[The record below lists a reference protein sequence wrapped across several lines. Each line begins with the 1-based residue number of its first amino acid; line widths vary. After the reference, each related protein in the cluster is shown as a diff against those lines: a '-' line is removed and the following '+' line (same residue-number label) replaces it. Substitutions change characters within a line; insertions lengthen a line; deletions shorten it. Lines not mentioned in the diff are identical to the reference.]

1 MMFSFSSFF
10 TPHTA
15 YDVRALTFVWPY
27 MLCLLITVPLLA
39 LYYLRLITQRKNAG
53 QHYAGLV
60 PAAEGSGAAPLIS
73 AAHAGRTPGRITG
86 WRAACNV
93 RAPAILLFVGLAM
106 MLVAT
111 ARPLAVIVLPARV
124 DAIMLAMDASG
135 SMRATDVKPT
145 RLAAAQAAA
154 KAFVSEQPS
163 QVRIGVVSI
172 AATASLVQ
180 SPTDKRDDIL
190 RAIDRFQLQ
199 PGSALGSG
207 LVIALTTLLP
217 TSGIDAQKIIS
228 GKDTPYGT
236 RDWTRQTEALTFKPV
251 PPGSN
256 STAAIVLVSDGESN
270 TGPDLLEAGKL
281 AAERGVRIFT
291 VGIGSTEGAVLS
303 VDGWSMRVRLD
314 EDKLKKLADM
324 TRGEYFRA
332 GSADDLK
339 GIYKH
344 LSAKVALGK
353 GRETEITALFVALG
367 VILAIC
373 AAMLSMLRSNR
384 IL

>member
-1 MMFSFSSFF
+1 MSFLSSVLA
-10 TPHTA
+10 TPGT
-15 YDVRALTFVWPY
+15 YNFRALTFVWPH
-27 MLCLLITVPLLA
+27 MLWLLIAVPLLMT
-39 LYYLRLITQRKNAG
+39 YYLRLISQRK
-53 QHYAGLV
+53 
-60 PAAEGSGAAPLIS
+60 
-73 AAHAGRTPGRITG
+73 HAGVRYTGLALAGPGAESLPIRLADAPQTRFG
-86 WRAACNV
+86 RWSATLKEHV
-93 RAPAILLFVGLAM
+93 PAILLFAGLAM
-106 MLVAT
+106 MIIAI
-111 ARPLAVIVLPARV
+111 ARPHAVIVLPARV
-124 DAIMLAMDASG
+124 DAIILAMDASG
-135 SMRATDVKPT
+135 SMRATDIKPT
-145 RLAAAQAAA
+145 RLVAAQTAA
-154 KAFVSEQPS
+154 KAFIAEQPS

-217 TSGIDAQKIIS
+217 SSGIDAQKIIG
-228 GKDTPYGT
+228 GKDAAYVP
-236 RDWTRQTEALTFKPV
+236 RDWQRQTETYTFKPV

-256 STAAIVLVSDGESN
+256 SAAAIVLVSDGESN

-281 AAERGVRIFT
+281 AAERGVRVFT
-291 VGIGSTEGAVLS
+291 VGIGTTEGAVLS

-314 EDKLKKLADM
+314 EEKLKKLADM

-332 GSADDLK
+332 GSAAELK

-367 VILAIC
+367 IILAVC
-373 AAMLSMLRSNR
+373 AAMVSMLRSNR

>member
-1 MMFSFSSFF
+1 MSTLSAFF
-10 TPHTA
+10 NAHGA
-15 YDVRALTFVWPY
+15 YDVRALTFVWPH
-27 MLCLLITVPLLA
+27 MLWLLITLPLLVA
-39 LYYLRLITQRKNAG
+39 YYLRLTVRRNPAG
-53 QHYAGLV
+53 QRYVGLRLGAPGVGPSPASNV
-60 PAAEGSGAAPLIS
+60 PPQAS
-73 AAHAGRTPGRITG
+73 RWVR
-86 WRAACNV
+86 WRAALNIH
-93 RAPAILLFVGLAM
+93 APAILLLAGLTVM
-106 MLVAT
+106 IVAI
-111 ARPLAVIVLPARV
+111 ARPHAVVVLPARV
-124 DAIMLAMDASG
+124 DAIILAMDASG

-145 RLAAAQAAA
+145 RLAAAQTAVRSFIA
-154 KAFVSEQPS
+154 EQPS
-163 QVRIGVVSI
+163 RVRIGVVSI
-172 AATASLVQ
+172 AATATLVQ

-217 TSGIDAQKIIS
+217 ASGIDAQKIIS
-228 GKDTPYGT
+228 GKDTQYGM
-236 RDWTRQTEALTFKPV
+236 RDWQRQTETLTFKPV

-256 STAAIVLVSDGESN
+256 SAAAIVLISDGESN

-281 AAERGVRIFT
+281 AAERGVRVFT
-291 VGIGSTEGAVLS
+291 VGIGTPEGAVLS

-314 EDKLKKLADM
+314 EEKLKKLADM

-332 GSADDLK
+332 GSATDLK
-339 GIYKH
+339 QIYKH

-367 VILAIC
+367 VLLAVC
-373 AAMLSMLRSNR
+373 AAMMSMLRTNR

>member
-1 MMFSFSSFF
+1 MVSLTSLF
-10 TPHTA
+10 TTHAA
-15 YDVRALTFVWPY
+15 YDLRALTFLWPF
-27 MLCLLITVPLLA
+27 MLWLLIAVPLLA
-39 LYYLRLITQRKNAG
+39 AYYLRLMARRKSTG
-53 QHYAGLV
+53 LRYAGLALATPGTTAV
-60 PAAEGSGAAPLIS
+60 TPSL
-73 AAHAGRTPGRITG
+73 TPGRFAA
-86 WRAACNV
+86 WRAAINAH
-93 RAPAILLFVGLAM
+93 APAILLCTGLTSMIIA
-106 MLVAT
+106 V
-111 ARPLAVIVLPARV
+111 ARPQAVIVLPARV
-124 DAIMLAMDASG
+124 DAIILAMDASG

-145 RLAAAQAAA
+145 RLAAAQSAVRSFIA
-154 KAFVSEQPS
+154 EQPS

-180 SPTDKRDDIL
+180 SPTNKRDDIL

-217 TSGIDAQKIIS
+217 ASGIDAQKIIS
-228 GKDTPYGT
+228 GKDAAYGA
-236 RDWTRQTEALTFKPV
+236 RDWTRQMETQAFKPV

-256 STAAIVLVSDGESN
+256 SGAAIVLVSDGESN

-281 AAERGVRIFT
+281 AAERGVRVFT
-291 VGIGSTEGAVLS
+291 IGIGTTEGAVLS

-314 EDKLKKLADM
+314 EEKLKKLADM

-332 GSADDLK
+332 SSALDLK